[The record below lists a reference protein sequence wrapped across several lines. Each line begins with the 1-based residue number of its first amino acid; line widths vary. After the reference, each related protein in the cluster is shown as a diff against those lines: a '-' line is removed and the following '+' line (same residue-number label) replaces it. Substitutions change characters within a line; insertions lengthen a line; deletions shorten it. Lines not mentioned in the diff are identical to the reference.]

1 VTLAILAL
9 AVAVALPALSSLL
22 GRRSVDAAAAVLAG
36 EVARVRQE
44 AIARHRYVGLAF
56 ELSPEGDRYG
66 VYLDGGHPGI
76 HASEIATGVDPLTR
90 GPIDFRA
97 AFDGVRLAIPGPTA
111 IPKVPPS
118 HGVLHPGDDPVQFG
132 GTDIISFA
140 PSGESSSGA
149 VYLCDRGGDL
159 RAVVVYGRSGRI
171 RVWTYLADQHLWRQ

>member
-1 VTLAILAL
+1 VALAILAL
-9 AVAVALPALSSLL
+9 ALAVAIPSLATLL

-36 EVARVRQE
+36 EIARARQE
-44 AIARHRYVGLAF
+44 AITRHRNVGIAF

-66 VYLDGGHPGI
+66 VYIDGGQAGI
-76 HASEIATGVDPLTR
+76 RASEIASGVDRLTR
-90 GPIDFRA
+90 GPMDFRA
-97 AFDGVRLAIPGPTA
+97 AFDGVRLGIPGPTA

-132 GTDIISFA
+132 GTDIISFS

-149 VYLCDRGGDL
+149 VYLCDLKGDL
-159 RAVVVYGRSGRI
+159 RAVVVYGRSGRL